1 MRALMGI
8 GMAVLAAG
16 AALTGCSGPP
26 GESGE
31 DRMARAEFLVL
42 EEQWAEAISV
52 LKEYLV
58 RHPEDSGAHFYLG
71 RCWLNVA
78 EFNGREGPWLVLAEG
93 ELRLAR
99 QLFYAQGKRS
109 TIKRF
114 PDTYFDII
122 CNVERAKVYLRQ
134 LTFVIDHP
142 GQLAGATLESILASL
157 QQAVD
162 DAKAIDPSAPDVVH
176 LENLLKPLTDEGPDP
191 EPRAGVGTF
200 I

>member
-1 MRALMGI
+1 MRRLVGS
-8 GMAVLAAG
+8 AVAILAAG
-16 AALTGCSGPP
+16 AALTGCSAPP
-26 GESGE
+26 AESGE
-31 DRMARAEFLVL
+31 DLKARAEFLVL

-52 LKEYLV
+52 LKEYLI

-122 CNVERAKVYLRQ
+122 CNIERAKVYLRQ

-162 DAKAIDPSAPDVVH
+162 DAKAIDPAAPDVVN
-176 LENLLKPLTDEGPDP
+176 LENLLKSLTDDGPAP
-191 EPRAGVGTF
+191 QPRAGAGTA